1 MNHLP
6 SELSGGEQQRVAI
19 ARALITDPEILLCD
33 EPTGNLDFV
42 NRDNLLMLLE
52 EIHQEGHTI
61 ILATHDEVVANKGQR
76 IIEIADGTLREKE
89 LHHD

>member
-1 MNHLP
+1 M
-6 SELSGGEQQRVAI
+6 
-19 ARALITDPEILLCD
+19 
-33 EPTGNLDFV
+33 
-42 NRDNLLMLLE
+42 MLLE